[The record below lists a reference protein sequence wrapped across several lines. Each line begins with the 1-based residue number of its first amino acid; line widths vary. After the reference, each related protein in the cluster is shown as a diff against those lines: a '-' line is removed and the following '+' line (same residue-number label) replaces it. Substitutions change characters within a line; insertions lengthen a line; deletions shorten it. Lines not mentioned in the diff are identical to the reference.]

1 MEEFRDCY
9 GHVIQF
15 SYERN
20 YFPLTSK
27 HVFVI
32 CEYKNKW
39 LLTNHKVRGLEFP
52 GGKAEQGETLEQ
64 AARREVYEETGGILK
79 RLEFVGEY
87 QVSDPGQPFVKT
99 VFYGLVEKIEKKDD
113 YFETNG
119 PVLFAGNLLESRFHK
134 KFSFIMK
141 DDVVKKSLAKISE
154 LKIKTTCI

>member
-1 MEEFRDCY
+1 MEEFRDY
-9 GHVIQF
+9 KGHVIQF
-15 SYERN
+15 SYKRN

-52 GGKAEQGETLEQ
+52 GGKTEQGETLEQ
-64 AARREVYEETGGILK
+64 SARREVYEETGGVLK

-87 QVSDPGQPFVKT
+87 YVSDPGQPFVKT
-99 VFYGLVEKIEKKDD
+99 VFYGEVEKLKEKDD
-113 YFETNG
+113 YLETNG
-119 PVLFAGNLLESRFHK
+119 PVLFDGNLLESRFEK

-141 DDVVKKSLAKISE
+141 DDVVKKSLDKINEIRNSLAK
-154 LKIKTTCI
+154 K